1 MITFLGYLGSALI
14 AALIGYLIGGV
25 NGAILS
31 VRLLKHEDVRKFGSG
46 NAGLTNVLR
55 CFGKTCGIITLIADL
70 GKGAA
75 AMALAEFVC
84 KKLDWAPIAEGNG
97 AGQEY
102 RWVCYLAAVFV
113 VLGHVYPIWHGFRGG
128 KGVLVGVS
136 VFLVIN
142 PWTFLILMAIFAL
155 ILWRSKYV
163 SLASCIATLCVIPV
177 TVFLEHFQ
185 RGVVWK
191 ITLLYTGLI
200 AIAALLIVWSHR
212 ENIHR
217 LRAGTERKI
226 GEKKNTDNANASVDA
241 DVTGGN

>member
-1 MITFLGYLGSALI
+1 MPMIFLEYFISALI
-14 AALIGYLIGGV
+14 AAAVGYLIGSI

-55 CFGKTCGIITLIADL
+55 CFGKPAGILTLIIDL

-75 AMALAEFVC
+75 AMALAQFLC
-84 KKLDWAPIAEGNG
+84 AKLNWAPIAEGNS
-97 AGQEY
+97 AGTPF
-102 RWVCYLAAVFV
+102 RWTCYLAAVFV
-113 VLGHVYPIWHGFRGG
+113 VLGHVFPVWHGFRGG

-142 PWTFLILMAIFAL
+142 LWTFLILMAIFGL

-163 SLASCIATLCVIPV
+163 SLASCVATLCVIPV

-185 RGVVWK
+185 RGVHWK
-191 ITLLYTGLI
+191 VTFLYTGLI
-200 AIAALLIVWSHR
+200 ALAAMLIVWSHR
-212 ENIHR
+212 ENIQR
-217 LRAGTERKI
+217 LKAGTERRI
-226 GEKKNTDNANASVDA
+226 GQKKQADASAVA
-241 DVTGGN
+241 GQTGGN